1 MNMTRRRAL
10 SALIPVATAFGMP
23 LRASAQAAAWPSKPL
38 KIVVPFPPG
47 GAIDSMIRAMAPN
60 LGASLGQAIVIENKP
75 GAGGVLGTESVLRAG
90 DGHTLLM
97 TAMGHTIYPE
107 LNSNLS
113 FDPIADFKA
122 LAPIGVAPNVVI
134 VPASSQFSTLEELI
148 AHARKNPGKL
158 TYGSA
163 GNGTSLHLTAAL
175 FLQMAGIQ
183 MEHVPYKGSAPAMT
197 DLVAGR
203 IDMMF
208 DSATSA
214 GPFMASHRVKA
225 LAVASTQRSAL
236 LPGLPT
242 VAEAGVRDYKINWWY
257 GLLAPASLSDEAA
270 DKVSKAVLAAL
281 HDPEVVARFA
291 TIRVEPLKM
300 ERSAFAELLKKDR
313 REWKARIAALGITP
327 G

>member
-1 MNMTRRRAL
+1 MKMIRRRAL
-10 SALIPVATAFGMP
+10 SALVPLLAAWGMP
-23 LRASAQAAAWPSKPL
+23 SLVHGQAQPWPNKPV

-47 GAIDSMIRAMAPN
+47 GAIDSMIRAMAPS
-60 LGASLGQAIVIENKP
+60 LHTALGQPIVIENRP
-75 GAGGVLGTESVLRAG
+75 GAGGVLGTESVLRAN

-107 LNSNLS
+107 LNSHLA
-113 FDPIADFKA
+113 FDPVADFKA
-122 LAPIGVAPNVVI
+122 IAPIAVVPNVVI
-134 VPASSQFSTLEELI
+134 VPANSPFSTLEDLM
-148 AHARKNPGKL
+148 AFAKSNPGKL

-175 FLQMAGIQ
+175 FTQMAGIKMQ
-183 MEHVPYKGSAPAMT
+183 HVPYKGSAPALT

-208 DSATSA
+208 DSSTSA
-214 GPFMASHRVKA
+214 SPFMASNRVKA
-225 LAVASTQRSAL
+225 LAVASTERSAL

-242 VAEAGVRDYKINWWY
+242 IAESGVRDYKIHWWY
-257 GLLAPASLSDEAA
+257 GLLAPANLPDDAA

-281 HDPEVVARFA
+281 DDPEIVARFA
-291 TIRVEPLKM
+291 TIRVEPMKM
-300 ERSAFAELLKKDR
+300 GRPAFSELIRKDR